1 MSLERKRDDTAQ
13 FDECAD
19 LITVINTHL
28 TLRQFRVRP
37 PSADFRRTSR
47 VIPGGDL
54 ASITT
59 KTRHGGRP
67 TMLRMMFVGLP
78 TLIFIVGLPLALQWV
93 PPNHLYGF
101 RTAVTFSSRDTL
113 E

>member
-1 MSLERKRDDTAQ
+1 
-13 FDECAD
+13 
-19 LITVINTHL
+19 
-28 TLRQFRVRP
+28 
-37 PSADFRRTSR
+37 
-47 VIPGGDL
+47 
-54 ASITT
+54 
-59 KTRHGGRP
+59 
-67 TMLRMMFVGLP
+67 MLRIMFVGLP